1 VKLLHALYLLLA
13 ALWCGALLSF
23 AFGAG
28 IVLRTSPSRQAGGTV
43 NRALLDVLDVSSY
56 AVVGVLLVLFL
67 AVERRTPFRKL
78 PRALTFRLF
87 VVVIAATLV
96 SHLLVTP
103 EMVALRDRM
112 GTAIDLVP
120 KSDPLRMQ
128 WGRLHALS
136 ALALLLRIVC
146 GLGLFGLGMTAQPEG
161 KRSRSG
167 YQNAGSRPTE

>member
-1 VKLLHALYLLLA
+1 VKLLHALYVLLA
-13 ALWCGALLSF
+13 ALWCGALLFFSI
-23 AFGAG
+23 GAG

-43 NRALLDVLDVSSY
+43 NRALLDVLDVGSY
-56 AVVGVLLVLFL
+56 VVVGLLLVLFL
-67 AVERRTPFRKL
+67 AVERSAMVRKL
-78 PRALTFRLF
+78 ARALTFRLL
-87 VVVIAATLV
+87 VVVLAATLV

-120 KSDPLRMQ
+120 KGDPLRMQ

-146 GLGLFGLGMTAQPEG
+146 GLGLFGLGMTARLETEPSRG
-161 KRSRSG
+161 FRRSSD
-167 YQNAGSRPTE
+167 S